1 LILSDDA
8 QRAGLRL
15 LALAASLLLVSA
27 ASAQEPG
34 AEASPGETETP
45 SSEAGDSPEAEEAA
59 GSAETDEIEA
69 PERAAPDYQALLEET
84 EEPDPGVY
92 FGIEEIKVTS
102 QRRMAT
108 LEDVPVSATIFSASD
123 IESAGMGDIRDISAY
138 TPNLEIKTSFAAS
151 NPTLFIRG
159 VGLNDY
165 NANAASAVAIY
176 QDDVY
181 MNSPAGQLFQ
191 LFDVEGVEVLRGPQ
205 GSLYG
210 RNASAGA
217 IRVLSR
223 KPTNDLEGSLFV
235 GYGRWYELEVE
246 GAAGGPIVDDVL
258 TSRVAARLHRRDG
271 FVDNGCGGLPAS
283 APPAVCG
290 GGTVNEPEILD
301 DLPEEVNDIYNWAAR
316 TLLRLTPQGS
326 DTDWLLNLHGG
337 QNLSQAA
344 QLHHVGTKPRY
355 GRSDES
361 GYPNSAS
368 LQEKNAADPYR
379 GDYNKVGD
387 EKLDV
392 AGTSLTGHMRFGA
405 LELTSISAYEWN
417 DRFVEDNTDANPN
430 RMIEADF
437 DDSAWQFSED
447 LRLSS
452 DTGGNLSWVLGT
464 YYLMEQLRVDN
475 FWAQRNRFT
484 DQVIDQ
490 DLWTVAGYAHAAW
503 IFLDDF
509 ILEGGVRYNWERKDF
524 SIFSKSRLGNFE
536 LGQLNDS
543 TVKTWSAPTGD
554 LSLSYHLSDDATVYA
569 KYSRGWKGGHF
580 NGGAFTAS
588 ANQDVTE
595 QILEPVE
602 PETVDSWEAGLKSFW
617 FDRRLMFNL
626 TGFYYR
632 YKNLQVFNLENQ
644 QGSVPVQLLINANDA
659 EVYGLELE
667 LTARPVPGLDIR
679 VQGGW
684 LESQYLDFTR
694 TFFRFV
700 SSPGGGVFTVPLT
713 ADFTGN
719 RLISSPKYTLAMI
732 AKYEIPLGRWG
743 ALTPQYDVTYK
754 SETFFDA
761 TEGTGL
767 PRREGQ
773 EPLPEFALG
782 QKGYWLHNV
791 RLAYRPWEDGRIEFA
806 GWVRNLTNRA
816 YKIDAF
822 DVTEAYSLILEVW
835 GEPRT
840 FGGSVTLAF

>member
-1 LILSDDA
+1 LT
-8 QRAGLRL
+8 L
-15 LALAASLLLVSA
+15 LALAACLLLVSA

-34 AEASPGETETP
+34 AEDSPVEPEVQP
-45 SSEAGDSPEAEEAA
+45 SEAEDAPDA
-59 GSAETDEIEA
+59 EA
-69 PERAAPDYQALLEET
+69 PERAVPDREALLEEA
-84 EEPDPGVY
+84 ELPDPSE
-92 FGIEEIKVTS
+92 FLGIEEIKVTS

-123 IESAGMGDIRDISAY
+123 IESTGMGDIRDISAY

-223 KPTNDLEGSLFV
+223 KPTNEAQGNFLV
-235 GYGRWYELEVE
+235 RYGKWNELEVE
-246 GAAGGPIVDDVL
+246 AAAGGPIVGDVL
-258 TSRVAARLHRRDG
+258 TTRLAARLHRRLG
-271 FVDNGCGGLPAS
+271 IVENGCGGLDETWVPLRPS
-283 APPAVCG
+283 DPDYTPHPCG
-290 GGTVNEPEILD
+290 GSIVQQQPGISA
-301 DLPEEVNDIYNWAAR
+301 DLPEDVNDIYNWAAR
-316 TLLRLTPQGS
+316 TLLRLTPPES

-355 GRSDES
+355 GITDES
-361 GYPNSAS
+361 GYPSTPS
-368 LQEKNAADPYR
+368 LQQQNAEDPYR

-392 AGTSLTGHMRFGA
+392 AGASLTGHVRLGA

-452 DTGGNLSWVLGT
+452 DTGGNLSWVVGG

-475 FWAQRNRFT
+475 FWAQLNRFT

-503 IFLDDF
+503 IFLEDF
-509 ILEGGVRYNWERKDF
+509 TLEGGVRYNWERKDF
-524 SIFSKSRLGNFE
+524 SIFSQSRLRNIE
-536 LGQLNDS
+536 RGQLDDS

-588 ANQDVTE
+588 ASQDVTQ

-667 LTARPVPGLDIR
+667 INARPVPGLDIR
-679 VQGGW
+679 LQGGW

-700 SSPGGGVFTVPLT
+700 SSPGGGVFAVPLT

-719 RLISSPKYTLAMI
+719 RLISSPKYSLAMI
-732 AKYEIPLGRWG
+732 AEYEIPLGKYG
-743 ALTPQYDVTYK
+743 SLVPQYDVTYK
-754 SETFFDA
+754 SETFFDP

-773 EPLPEFALG
+773 EPLPDLALG
-782 QKGYWLHNV
+782 QKGYWLHNL
-791 RLAYRPWEDGRIEFA
+791 RLAYRPWEDGRIEIA
-806 GWVRNLTNRA
+806 GWVRNLTDEE

-840 FGGSVTLAF
+840 YGVSLTFAF